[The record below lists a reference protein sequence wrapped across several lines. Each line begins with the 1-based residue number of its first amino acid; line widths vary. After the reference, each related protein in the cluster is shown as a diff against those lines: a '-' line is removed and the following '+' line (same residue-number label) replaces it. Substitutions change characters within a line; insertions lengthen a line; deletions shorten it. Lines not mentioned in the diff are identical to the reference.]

1 MDVLSFDCGLRNL
14 AAVVVS
20 QKPGFAFPPEYRC
33 FATDEET
40 ADDFKARAL
49 AYFVSYGWTVRDA
62 DLIDVSEHLGRDT
75 RVKSVKKLGLMSKA
89 EAIHAAL
96 DSLEQKWFAETAPD
110 VVAVEIQHGANAEM
124 RAVSLAIPVFFRR
137 SMDAAEFIGVVG
149 GHKLKV
155 CDVLGVAEGD
165 GLKHLLQLR
174 EDKKTAK
181 AALRKTP
188 KKAAKAKGPTATF
201 LKFLVKEEEE
211 EVEDVELED
220 EDDGPTLDDR
230 PVKKAWYNPR
240 GKMWTKKKTATA
252 GTTGLSLRDKYEDNK
267 GRSMKA
273 MEVMRGSLVFKDDTL
288 SELIRDPNVADAIL
302 QAVWVLWTKLAPRTP
317 IRKKRKKVDA

>member
-20 QKPGFAFPPEYRC
+20 QKPGFAFPAEYRC
-33 FATDEET
+33 FASEEET
-40 ADDFKARAL
+40 IDAFKHRAL
-49 AYFVSYGWTVRDA
+49 AYFVRYGWTVRDA
-62 DLIDVSEHLGRDT
+62 DLIDVSEHLGRET

-137 SMDAAEFIGVVG
+137 SMDAAEYIGVVG

-155 CDVLGVAEGD
+155 CEVLGVSEGD
-165 GLKHLLQLR
+165 GIRYLLQQR

-188 KKAAKAKGPTATF
+188 KKAVKPPTSTATI
-201 LKFLVKEEEE
+201 LKFLVKEEESE
-211 EVEDVELED
+211 EEEEEDAV
-220 EDDGPTLDDR
+220 GPTLDDNP
-230 PVKKAWYNPR
+230 PVAKKAWYNPR
-240 GKMWTKKKTATA
+240 GKMWTKKAAPA
-252 GTTGLSLRDKYEDNK
+252 GKTGLSVREKYEDNK
-267 GRSMKA
+267 GRSMQA
-273 MEVMRGSLVFKDDTL
+273 MEIMRGTLVLKDDRL
-288 SELIRDPNVADAIL
+288 SELIGDPNVADAAL

-317 IRKKRKKVDA
+317 IRKKRKKADA

>member
-20 QKPGFAFPPEYRC
+20 QKPGFAFPAEYRC
-33 FATDEET
+33 FASEEET
-40 ADDFKARAL
+40 ADAFKRRAL
-49 AYFVSYGWTVRDA
+49 AYFVRHGWTVRDA
-62 DLIDVSEHLGRDT
+62 DLIDVSEHLERET

-137 SMDAAEFIGVVG
+137 SMDAAEYIGVVG

-155 CDVLGVAEGD
+155 CEVLGVSEGD
-165 GLKHLLQLR
+165 GLKYLLQQR
-174 EDKKTAK
+174 EDRKTAK
-181 AALRKTP
+181 AALRKSP
-188 KKAAKAKGPTATF
+188 KKAAKPSASTST
-201 LKFLVKEEEE
+201 LLQFLVKEEESEQEEE
-211 EVEDVELED
+211 EV
-220 EDDGPTLDDR
+220 GPTLDNN
-230 PVKKAWYNPR
+230 PPLGKKAWYNPR
-240 GKMWTKKKTATA
+240 GKMWTKKATSS
-252 GTTGLSLRDKYEDNK
+252 GKTGLSLRDKYEDNK
-267 GRSMKA
+267 GRSMQA
-273 MEVMRGSLVFKDDTL
+273 MEVMRGTLVFKDDRL
-288 SELIRDPNVADAIL
+288 SELIRDPNVADAAL

-317 IRKKRKKVDA
+317 IRKKRKKADA